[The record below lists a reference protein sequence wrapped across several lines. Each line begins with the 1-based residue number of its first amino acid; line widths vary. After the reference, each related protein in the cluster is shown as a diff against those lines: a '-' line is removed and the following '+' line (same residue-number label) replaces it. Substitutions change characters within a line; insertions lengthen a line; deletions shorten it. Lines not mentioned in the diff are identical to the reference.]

1 MRTLAIALVLL
12 LAEMVFLVWDPV
24 LPPESVPGVLTLTQ
38 GEFVRSDA
46 AEPPREGWEP
56 VTLPDSWRKR
66 RPDAS
71 GLAWYRVE
79 FMLAALPA
87 EPLALYLPRLAVAGE
102 IRLNGAL
109 LNARLRDEQP
119 EGREVQYVDAPLYF
133 VLPSTAFQ
141 PGRNELLVRML
152 GDQDMRSGLS
162 APRLGPV
169 PVMAAMLA
177 PQRLLGTAMPYAL
190 VILMLSAMA
199 LACAYAYRR
208 KQYAGI
214 QITLA
219 LGAVSLAL
227 DLIPDLPLSRG
238 DRYAVRAVVFAAMV
252 WLLCL
257 AAYRLSAVRKRH
269 LPRVIHLV
277 SLAVMLASAATI
289 VQGTAS
295 DKVWLYAT
303 PFYPLVAYVL
313 ALVLETAWLQRSM
326 RLGLLVGVAV
336 IWMAAVLHSNML
348 PFGWLPWDSFRYN
361 TAAAVPLCAMLVL
374 VLAER
379 FVQDREEAVRNHRAA
394 VGTERARILQD
405 MHDGMGAQL
414 ITAKRLALRE
424 EVDRKELAR
433 VIDESLQDLR
443 LIIDSLDVAEGDV
456 LPLLGNLRFR
466 LAPRLAA
473 LGIHLGWHAEA
484 VPPLAGLNAT
494 GALSILRIVQEPIN
508 NALKHARPTHLHIEI
523 VAEGKGLC
531 IQVRDDG
538 QGFEAGQREAGQPN
552 AGRGLAGMR
561 LRAQRL
567 GASLSVD
574 SEAGKGTRV
583 TLRVPPQLDGA

>member
-1 MRTLAIALVLL
+1 MRTLAIALLLL
-12 LAEMVFLVWDPV
+12 LAKMVFLVWDPV
-24 LPPESVPGVLTLTQ
+24 LPPESVPGVQALNQ
-38 GEFVRSDA
+38 GEFVLSDA
-46 AEPPREGWEP
+46 SEPPDSGWQT
-56 VTLPDSWRKR
+56 VSLPDSWRHT

-71 GLAWYRVE
+71 GLGWYRVP
-79 FMLAALPA
+79 FSLDAVPDA
-87 EPLALYLPRLAVAGE
+87 PLALYLPRLAVAGE
-102 IRLNGAL
+102 VRLNGAL
-109 LNARLRDEQP
+109 LNARLSNETP
-119 EGREVQYVDAPLYF
+119 EGPEVQYLDAPLYF
-133 VLPSTAFQ
+133 VLPASAFR
-141 PGRNELLVRML
+141 PGHNELLVRML
-152 GDQDMRSGLS
+152 GDQDMRSGMS
-162 APRLGPV
+162 APRLGLA
-169 PVMAAMLA
+169 PVMASMLA
-177 PQRLLGTAMPYAL
+177 PQRLLGTVMPYAL
-190 VILMLSAMA
+190 AILMLSAMA

-238 DRYAVRAVVFAAMV
+238 DRYAVRAVVFTAMV
-252 WLLCL
+252 WFLCL
-257 AAYRLSAVRKRH
+257 AAYRLSVVRKRH
-269 LPRVIHLV
+269 LPAIIHG
-277 SLAVMLASAATI
+277 LAVAVMIASASTI
-289 VQGTAS
+289 VLGTAS
-295 DKVWLYAT
+295 DRVWLFFM
-303 PFYPLVAYVL
+303 PFFALIAYIL
-313 ALVLETAWLQRSM
+313 ALLLETACRQRSL
-326 RLGLLVGVAV
+326 RLFLLVAAAV
-336 IWMAAVLHSNML
+336 VWSAAVLHSNML

-379 FVQDREEAVRNHRAA
+379 FVQDREEAVRNHRVA

-414 ITAKRLALRE
+414 ITAKRLALRD
-424 EVDRKELAR
+424 EVDRQELAL

-473 LGIHLGWHAEA
+473 LGIRLSWHADA
-484 VPPLAGLNAT
+484 VPPLEGLNAT
-494 GALSILRIVQEPIN
+494 GALSILRIVQESIN

-538 QGFEAGQREAGQPN
+538 QGFDAGHVEAGQPKG
-552 AGRGLAGMR
+552 GRGLTGMR
-561 LRAQRL
+561 LRAERL
-567 GASLSVD
+567 GGTLSVE
-574 SEAGKGTRV
+574 SGAGKGTIV
-583 TLRVPPQLDGA
+583 TLRVPPQVDAA